1 VITPDYFRT
10 MNIALLRGRGFTDAD
25 RDGAPDVAIVDEAL
39 AKRFWPNEDPIG
51 KRIGHPWDSPWLTV
65 VGVAHNVATQRIGD
79 ADSAMAV
86 YRPLLQ
92 ESALTMTVVVRS
104 DAAAGEIGAR
114 VRRVVA
120 SIDPSVP
127 VSDVRTMDQIISG
140 SVSKP
145 RFTMVLV
152 GAFAGLALLLGAV
165 GIYGVVSYSVTQR
178 NREIGIRMALG
189 AKQNDVLK
197 LVVRRGALLAALGAA
212 FGLVLSVAAMR
223 GVASLLYGVEA
234 ADPATFILAPLLLVG
249 VAVVA
254 SYIPGRRAASVD
266 PVRALNAE

>member
-1 VITPDYFRT
+1 

-65 VGVAHNVATQRIGD
+65 VGVVHNIATQRVGD

-104 DAAAGEIGAR
+104 DAATAQIGAR
-114 VRRVVA
+114 VRRAVA

-127 VSDVRTMDQIISG
+127 VSEVRTMDQIISG

-145 RFTMVLV
+145 RFTMVLL

-197 LVVRRGALLAALGAA
+197 LVVRRGALLAVLGAA
-212 FGLVLSVAAMR
+212 IGLVLSVAAMR
-223 GVASLLYGVEA
+223 GVSSLLYGVEV

-254 SYIPGRRAASVD
+254 SYIPGRRAAAVD
-266 PVRALNAE
+266 PVRVLNAE